1 MEDVFNIESF
11 LNTQDPNAF
20 QIFVFVAI
28 VGLLAFSKTLGTRIA
43 QEIKLRW
50 GDNSKKLRELKSH
63 PLFNDILYWRSVTI
77 KNLNYES
84 ALREKLFTD
93 MLDIK
98 LKCMYDE
105 IHQTISEKDYFSL
118 DIESFRTTWTQFQP
132 KVRLN
137 WRRSCEEEGV
147 FGDMI
152 RRMDSIYQEKADV
165 IQKLI
170 ISVCRDESKKTIYD
184 KTKTILDIHRAVYY
198 SLLSNTLEDILTSI
212 NGELN
217 QRVYKGFRC

>member
-1 MEDVFNIESF
+1 MEDIFNIES
-11 LNTQDPNAF
+11 LLDTQNPNAF
-20 QIFVFVAI
+20 QIFLLVSI
-28 VGLLAFSKTLGTRIA
+28 IGLIAFSKTLGTRIA
-43 QEIKLRW
+43 QEIELRW
-50 GDNSKKLRELKSH
+50 GDKGKSLRKTKLH
-63 PLFNDILYWRSVTI
+63 PLFNDIIYWRNVTI
-77 KNLNYES
+77 RNINYECE
-84 ALREKLFTD
+84 LRKKLFTD

-118 DIESFRTTWTQFQP
+118 DIESFRTIWTQFQP
-132 KVRLN
+132 KVRLK
-137 WRRSCEEEGV
+137 WRSSCEQEGV

-152 RRMDSIYQEKADV
+152 RRMDNIYEEKADV

-170 ISVCRDESKKTIYD
+170 ISVCRDDSKKTIFE

-198 SLLSNTLEDILTSI
+198 SLLSHTLEDILKSI

-217 QRVYKGFRC
+217 KRVYKGVEC